1 MSCTCNQNINCEEV
15 MTCLCGVTMDI
26 YNSSTDLLV
35 DTVDFSVNNS
45 GLVNFFETTETTIW
59 SPSVVSPI
67 QINYSSVNEQWE
79 MSYYNS
85 SINSNVIIGFLFDN
99 TNLCPTSM
107 CDWDVDCISFRLVPQ
122 SGTSITV
129 TWAGQYTN
137 GKKSYT
143 FTSNLSGSNIPY
155 QIYYNTTSGRWTFK
169 RTDTGVNV
177 AELTNGTL
185 GCPLGAWQTLPG
197 PGDFRVT
204 TSALGVSGY
213 YVKIYDKECGC
224 CDNTLSINFK
234 YGASNYSVTASIVV
248 DEFGNTLGYN
258 GYQYYSF
265 SITHL
270 GTPMTF
276 YLFFNGEKWLVAQT
290 VSGSATYYTILN
302 STNECP
308 FGPYLSGGLFD
319 RFSVTG
325 TECFDCCDYYTPRFS
340 NFIKKKKYELVEDID
355 TIRPKELFGLK
366 CGPEWS
372 SLFKHHLIM
381 DVLHCLPY
389 GVLCEEE
396 EQCLMNNLSEN
407 CNC

>member
-1 MSCTCNQNINCEEV
+1 MSCTCNQNINCDEV

-35 DTVDFSVNNS
+35 DTVDFNVYSDGTND
-45 GLVNFFETTETTIW
+45 FFEATESTIW
-59 SPSVVSPI
+59 SPGVTSPI
-67 QINYSSVNEQWE
+67 RIDYDSVNDQWE
-79 MSYYNS
+79 LSY
-85 SINSNVIIGFLFDN
+85 FDGTLN
-99 TNLCPTSM
+99 DTVVFGVLPSTTSPCPTSM
-107 CDWDVDCISFRLVPQ
+107 CDWDLDCISFRLVPEV
-122 SGTSITV
+122 GTSIV
-129 TWAGQYTN
+129 VSWGGQYIN
-137 GKKSYT
+137 GKKAYT
-143 FTSNLSGSNIPY
+143 FISNLSGSNIPY
-155 QIYYNTTSGRWTFK
+155 QIYYNIISGRWTFQ
-169 RTDTGVNV
+169 RTDTGVDV

-185 GCPLGAWQTLPG
+185 KCPLGAWQSLPG
-197 PGDFRVT
+197 PGAFRVAT
-204 TSALGVSGY
+204 TALGISGY
-213 YVKIYDKECGC
+213 NIKIYDKECGC
-224 CDNTLSINFK
+224 CDDKLNIDFTFD
-234 YGASNYSVTASIVV
+234 GDEYSVVAEIAV

-258 GYQYYSF
+258 NYPYYSF

-276 YLFFNGEKWLVAQT
+276 YLFFNGEYWG
-290 VSGSATYYTILN
+290 VSQAISQSPLYYTSLRSDN
-302 STNECP
+302 LCP
-308 FGPYLSGGLFD
+308 FGGYNAGALFD

-340 NFIKKKKYELVEDID
+340 NFIKKKKYELVDDIND
-355 TIRPKELFGLK
+355 IRSKEIFGFK

-389 GVLCEEE
+389 GVLCEES

>member
-1 MSCTCNQNINCEEV
+1 

-35 DTVDFSVNNS
+35 DTVDFNVYNDGTN
-45 GLVNFFETTETTIW
+45 NFFETTETTIW
-59 SPSVVSPI
+59 SPGVTSPI
-67 QINYSSVNEQWE
+67 RIDYDSVNEQWE
-79 MSYYNS
+79 MSYFSTPLS
-85 SINSNVIIGFLFDN
+85 STVVFGVLPS
-99 TNLCPTSM
+99 TTSPCPTSM
-107 CDWDVDCISFRLVPQ
+107 CDWDLDCISFRLVPE
-122 SGTSITV
+122 SGTAIVV
-129 TWAGQYTN
+129 TWGGQYIN
-137 GKKSYT
+137 GKKVYK
-143 FTSNLSGSNIPY
+143 FTSNLSGSNINY
-155 QIYYNTTSGRWTFK
+155 EIYYNTTSGRWTFR

-177 AELTNGTL
+177 AELTDGTL
-185 GCPLGAWQTLPG
+185 ACPLGNWQTLPG
-197 PGDFRVT
+197 PGTFRVA

-213 YVKIYDKECGC
+213 YIKVYDKECGC
-224 CDNTLSINFK
+224 CDQKLNLAFTYAGNS
-234 YGASNYSVTASIVV
+234 YTPVASIVL
-248 DEFGNTLGYN
+248 DEFGNTLGFN
-258 GYQYYSF
+258 GYPYYSF
-265 SITHL
+265 SITYL
-270 GTPMTF
+270 GTPMIF
-276 YLFFNGEKWLVAQT
+276 YLFFKGDKWAVAQT
-290 VSGSATYYTILN
+290 VSNSAATFTLLN

-372 SLFKHHLIM
+372 TLFKHHLIM

-389 GVLCEEE
+389 GVLCEES

>member
-1 MSCTCNQNINCEEV
+1 MSCTCNQNINCDEV

-35 DTVDFSVNNS
+35 DTVDFNVYNDGTN
-45 GLVNFFETTETTIW
+45 NFFETTETTIW
-59 SPSVVSPI
+59 SPGVTSPI
-67 QINYSSVNEQWE
+67 RIEYDSANDQWNMLYYS
-79 MSYYNS
+79 NS
-85 SINSNVIIGFLFDN
+85 IHLDVVIGVLPN
-99 TNLCPTSM
+99 TTSLCPTSM
-107 CDWDVDCISFRLVPQ
+107 CDWDLDCISMHLTSV
-122 SGTSITV
+122 SGEDMVV
-129 TWAGQYTN
+129 TWGGQYVN
-137 GKKSYT
+137 DKKSYK
-143 FTSNLSGSNIPY
+143 FTSDFSGSNINY
-155 QIYYNTTSGRWTFK
+155 EIYYNTTSGKWTMK
-169 RTDTGVNV
+169 RTDTGLDVGQ
-177 AELTNGTL
+177 LTDGTL
-185 GCPLGAWQTLPG
+185 SCPLGEWQVLPG
-197 PGDFRVT
+197 PGTMRVT

-213 YVKIYDKECGC
+213 YIKVYDKECGC
-224 CDNTLSINFK
+224 CDETLNVQFTFD
-234 YGASNYSVTASIVV
+234 GDDYSEVAYIAV

-258 GYQYYSF
+258 GYPYYSF
-265 SITHL
+265 SITS
-270 GTPMTF
+270 GDTPMTF
-276 YLFFNGEKWLVAQT
+276 YLFFNGEYWG
-290 VSGSATYYTILN
+290 VSQVMSESPLYYTSLD

-308 FGPYLSGGLFD
+308 FGGYNVGGLFN
-319 RFSVTG
+319 RFSVSG

-355 TIRPKELFGLK
+355 AIRPKELFGFK